1 MADALISHSNLSVC
15 CDIVFIMLPKL
26 LVFVLVNVQT
36 FFFSLWFFSA
46 WPKLAWNTFIKHLLL
61 HAELSLCQCKS
72 HKLGAQIY

>member
-36 FFFSLWFFSA
+36 FFFFPRGFLVHGQNSLG
-46 WPKLAWNTFIKHLLL
+46 TLLL
-61 HAELSLCQCKS
+61 NIFYFMQN
-72 HKLGAQIY
+72 